1 MKKKILIS
9 IIVSIVFLA
18 VLFVPIPG
26 GQMKDGVTK
35 VYSSL
40 TYKIVEWNR
49 LYNDEKYSETKI
61 YFGADAW
68 KSIDEL
74 FAKEEPHIKSVVRA
88 TVIEIG
94 GNYVLIEPLEGEFE
108 RLSADRISINISD
121 LEDIGAEVGSLV
133 EVTYKGGIM
142 ESYPAQINAVSWEK
156 STNFRHLEYTGEW
169 LDKTTAQKYDSDF
182 FSHIIITEIYSN
194 CFFARPAVL
203 MPYTIKLNGTLSDE
217 WCVGDQVTCT
227 YVNTYYDAEN
237 GRMECD
243 FTSVEASDWAPDPG
257 NAYKPVVYLYPEE
270 STDVDVKLSLNGELT
285 CTYPAYDNGWRV
297 TADPDGTLTDANGQI
312 YNYLYWEGKL
322 NACYDFSKGFC
333 VKGEDTAEF
342 LEYALAD
349 LGLTRREANEFI
361 VFWLP
366 MMQNNEYNIISFQEE
381 AYTNAAIL
389 NINPVPDTLIR
400 IFMTWQASDVYMN
413 IPEQELSAPARKGF
427 TVVEWGGTE
436 IK

>member
-1 MKKKILIS
+1 MKKRMWIFLIAA
-9 IIVSIVFLA
+9 LL
-18 VLFVPIPG
+18 VLLVLLVPIKAIYDDG
-26 GQMKDGVTK
+26 GTVE
-35 VYSSL
+35 YSAL
-40 TYKIVEWNR
+40 LYKIVNWNR
-49 LYNDEKYSETKI
+49 LYNDGNFTDTKI
-61 YFGADAW
+61 YLGRDAY
-68 KSIDEL
+68 KSIDDL
-74 FAKEEPHIKSVVRA
+74 FAIEEQNIESVVRA
-88 TVIEIG
+88 TVIEIN
-94 GNYVLIEPLEGEFE
+94 GNNVLIEPIEGEWE
-108 RLSADRISINISD
+108 RTSADLISINISD
-121 LEDIGAEVGSLV
+121 LEDIGAEIGTLV

-156 STNFRHLEYTGEW
+156 SMNFRHLEYTDEW

-217 WCVGDQVTCT
+217 WCVGDQVSCT
-227 YVNTYYDAEN
+227 YINTYYDVEN
-237 GRMECD
+237 ERMECD

-257 NAYKPVVYLYPEE
+257 TAYKPVVYIYPEE

-285 CTYPAYDNGWRV
+285 CTYPAYNNGWRV
-297 TADPDGTLTDANGQI
+297 TADPDGTLADANGQI
-312 YNYLYWEGKL
+312 YNYLYWEGEIST
-322 NACYDFSKGFC
+322 CYDFSKGFC

-342 LEYALAD
+342 LEYALAE

-366 MMQNNEYNIISFQEE
+366 MMQNNEYNIISFQGE
-381 AYTNAAIL
+381 AYTDAAIL

-400 IFMTWQASDVYMN
+400 VFMTWQASDVYMN